1 MKLLKK
7 IILILIV
14 FLETGNLL
22 SNNNL
27 FNVNNILL
35 EKKENKSNKQLADQA
50 IKEAF
55 NQFLNKVLLKEDIA
69 KLSNM
74 NITKVKELVI
84 YYNVS
89 ENLDSK
95 ANEVNFSV
103 TFDKNKVHNLFYN
116 TGISY
121 SDITDKEIF
130 ILPIIL
136 DVNEILIFS
145 NNYFYENW
153 NKNENNPLIEF
164 ILPLENIEIIQK
176 VNKSRDN
183 LFNLNLKNLFKEYS
197 NKNLALVLIENNA
210 SNIQKI
216 YLKAIIQDKVIS
228 KNLTFKK
235 NNLKTEILN
244 KKIKFEIKDE
254 LTNLIKSRNLIDIRI
269 PSFLNVKFNLEKGN
283 NLSILDSKIKNID
296 LIENI
301 FIQEFT
307 NDYVKIRIKYLG
319 KLEKIINELKKEKI
333 RLESIGDQWFIK
345 VL

>member
-22 SNNNL
+22 SNDNL

-55 NQFLNKVLLKEDIA
+55 NQFLNKVLMNEDIA
-69 KLSNM
+69 KISNM
-74 NITKVKELVI
+74 TFTKIKELVI

-89 ENLDSK
+89 ENLKSK
-95 ANEVNFSV
+95 TNEVNFSV

-116 TGISY
+116 EGISY

-136 DVNEILIFS
+136 DENEIFIFS

-153 NKNENNPLIEF
+153 NKDENNELIEF

-176 VNKSRDN
+176 INKSRDN
-183 LFNLNLKNLFKEYS
+183 LFNLKLKNLFKEYS
-197 NKNLALVLIENNA
+197 NKNLALILIENNA

-216 YLKAIIQDKVIS
+216 YLKAIIQDKVLS

-235 NNLKTEILN
+235 NNFKTEILN
-244 KKIKFEIKDE
+244 KKIKFEIKEE

-269 PSFLNVKFNLEKGN
+269 PSFLNVKLNLEIGN
-283 NLSILDSKIKNID
+283 NLSTLDSKIKNID
-296 LIENI
+296 LLENI

-319 KLEKIINELKKEKI
+319 KLKKIIHELKKENI

>member
-95 ANEVNFSV
+95 VNEVNFSV

-319 KLEKIINELKKEKI
+319 KLEKIINELKKENI